1 MILGYPSGR
10 LNMRIPRYGQGCVN
24 GGMAIVHDGERR
36 RMNVMSELNGGC
48 PVRTLTRHFI
58 LHAQTLAQEIDAR
71 ALLIY
76 ADVVAQDEALR
87 ELLSSV
93 DFPVILMRREREK
106 AHSPQD
112 SSCFH
117 SIFVPDVHMTRTGQV
132 KVAVLVCLAQGVLSR
147 GDRVV
152 CLSGIDQSGLID
164 CVFVVNLDA
173 ESELFAMS
181 IAVTLQGDFRVEVF
195 ERILS
200 LATQLGVEG
209 REGQPIGTAFIL
221 GDSVHVLEQSRQL
234 VLNPFRG
241 YDESERNILDPQL
254 EETIKEFASI
264 DGAYIVRGDGVVLSA
279 GTQLLSQARFASLLW
294 GLGTRH
300 AAAAAIT
307 ASTGAVA
314 ITISQ
319 STGTVSV
326 FKGGQM
332 IMDIHKPSN
341 SVRPEN
347 VHAVFKDGVS
357 CLACQ

>member
-1 MILGYPSGR
+1 MHNTMEQSVQEGTCR
-10 LNMRIPRYGQGCVN
+10 Q
-24 GGMAIVHDGERR
+24 
-36 RMNVMSELNGGC
+36 NVMSKLNGDC
-48 PVRTLTRHFI
+48 LLRTLTRHLI
-58 LHAQTLAQEIDAR
+58 LHAQTLAQEIAAR
-71 ALLIY
+71 ALLVY
-76 ADVVAQDEALR
+76 ADVVAQDDELR

-93 DFPVILMRREREK
+93 DLPVILMRRERER
-106 AHSPQD
+106 AHPLRD
-112 SSCFH
+112 SRCLH

-152 CLSGIDQSGLID
+152 CLSGIDRSGVID
-164 CVFVVNLDA
+164 SVFVVNLDT

-181 IAVTLQGDFRVEVF
+181 IAVTLQGDFKVEVF
-195 ERILS
+195 ERILC
-200 LATQLGVEG
+200 LAAQLGVEG
-209 REGQPIGTAFIL
+209 RDGQPIGTAFIL
-221 GDSVHVLEQSRQL
+221 GDSVRVLEQSRQL

-264 DGAYIVRGDGVVLSA
+264 DGAYIIRGDGVVLSA
-279 GTQLLSQARFASLLW
+279 GTQLLSQAKFAALLW

-314 ITISQ
+314 IAISQ
-319 STGTVSV
+319 STGMVSV

-332 IMDIHKPSN
+332 IMGIHKPS
-341 SVRPEN
+341 
-347 VHAVFKDGVS
+347 KVS
-357 CLACQ
+357 RVETCTR